1 MAVADQEKEGAAQ
14 AVAELGHMGLNTVML
29 TGDNEL
35 AAKAVA
41 ERVGIK
47 QVVAGILPENKEST
61 VAQAQEKGHG
71 VAMVGDGLN
80 DAPALARADVGIAM
94 GGGTEVALEAGDI
107 TLVGGELSGV
117 AKAIRLSRA
126 TMRTIRQNLF
136 WAFFYNLILVPV
148 AAGVLFPLTF
158 LPGFIR
164 ELHPAM
170 AAAAMALSSITVVTN
185 SLRLGKSKL

>member
-1 MAVADQEKEGAAQ
+1 M
-14 AVAELGHMGLNTVML
+14 
-29 TGDNEL
+29 
-35 AAKAVA
+35 
-41 ERVGIK
+41 GIK
-47 QVVAGILPENKEST
+47 HVVAGILPENKEAA
-61 VAQAQEKGHG
+61 VLEAQAQSAG

-117 AKAIRLSRA
+117 AKSVRLSRA
-126 TMRTIRQNLF
+126 TMRTIKQNLF

-148 AAGVLFPLTF
+148 AAGALYPLTF

-164 ELHPAM
+164 ELHRPWLRPPWRSVPSPWFPTACAWD
-170 AAAAMALSSITVVTN
+170 AARYN
-185 SLRLGKSKL
+185 PRLK

>member
-1 MAVADQEKEGAAQ
+1 M
-14 AVAELGHMGLNTVML
+14 AELGHMGLNTVML